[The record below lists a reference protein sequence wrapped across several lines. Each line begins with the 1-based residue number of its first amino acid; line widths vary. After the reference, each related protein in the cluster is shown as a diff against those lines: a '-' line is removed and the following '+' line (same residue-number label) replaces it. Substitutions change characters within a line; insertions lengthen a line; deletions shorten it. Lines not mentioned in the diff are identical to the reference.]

1 MKTVKLMFVIGLIA
15 TMSGCASS
23 GKINYTQYQHKI
35 MLCEQMD
42 MDIYTVQAYDAKNGV
57 IYTKD
62 VVCKDKYGGTWSSDR
77 M

>member
-1 MKTVKLMFVIGLIA
+1 MRVTKFLLLAALTTAMA
-15 TMSGCASS
+15 GCAS

-35 MLCEQMD
+35 MLCEQMG
-42 MDIYTVQAYDAKNGV
+42 MEIYTVQAYDAKNGI

-62 VVCKDKYGGTWSSDR
+62 VVCKDKYGGTWSSGR